1 MNSGDSAILAKLGF
15 ALRGQIATWVARPA
29 VPATAEKGH
38 AVLDSLTRY
47 FKDRLALSSL
57 G

>member
-47 FKDRLALSSL
+47 FKDRLALL
-57 G
+57 L